1 MKSRTVLF
9 VSLGNAPSRLILEQN
24 VWSFVLILIDKQFM
38 WPILVNKTSRV
49 SEVVYKDGDFAMWIV
64 RSFVMKHDSGRVK
77 TCTYGYQPS
86 LKNVR
91 VQNEQN
97 TIFFNSYVK
106 T

>member
-1 MKSRTVLF
+1 MLKMKSRTVLF

-24 VWSFVLILIDKQFM
+24 VWSFVLILIGKQFM

-49 SEVVYKDGDFAMWIV
+49 SEVEYEDGDFSMWIV
-64 RSFVMKHDSGRVK
+64 RIFVMKHDAWKLVDI
-77 TCTYGYQPS
+77 TE
-86 LKNVR
+86 NIH